1 VKDHVLEMTQ
11 SQHFRIKGRQFNQA
25 SWQCAGTK
33 TCIRLKEAVLRD
45 GDFWQMVSDGKEAK
59 ER

>member
-1 VKDHVLEMTQ
+1 VLEMTQ